1 MNPFSI
7 FVSKSL
13 VKSYQ
18 VSPELI
24 MNLKNSLN
32 PMLKFSPFCTL
43 FVLSVPQGDSGQ
55 APQMPHTC
63 LMGSPSQIPW
73 KPNRNG
79 WCQVGE
85 NTESISQT
93 HHLVSSFFLL
103 HMETSAHIL
112 GWASFLY
119 WQQKFPYPQSRKY
132 FPYSWV
138 FSKEVA
144 IK

>member
-63 LMGSPSQIPW
+63 LMGSPSQIP
-73 KPNRNG
+73 
-79 WCQVGE
+79 
-85 NTESISQT
+85 
-93 HHLVSSFFLL
+93 
-103 HMETSAHIL
+103 METKQEWVMPGGREHRKHLSDPPPGFLFFSSAHGNQCSHSWLGFFSIL
-112 GWASFLY
+112 TTKVPLPS
-119 WQQKFPYPQSRKY
+119 
-132 FPYSWV
+132 V
-138 FSKEVA
+138 
-144 IK
+144 